1 MPIYEYKCPSCL
13 RKKLYLRKVDDR
25 NKTTKCKQCHEVMKR
40 LVPSRINPHIFPN
53 GGIFFEHAS
62 AKGERFHSKQEVR
75 EFAKKNDMQF
85 DILE

>member
-1 MPIYEYKCPSCL
+1 MPIYEYKCPSCNRKISDL
-13 RKKLYLRKVDDR
+13 RSVDDR
-25 NKTTKCKQCHEVMKR
+25 NKTTKCTQCHAVMKC
-40 LVPSRINPHIFPN
+40 LVTRINPHIFPN
-53 GGIFFEHAS
+53 GGIFFENAS